1 MTQDYNVMLADE
13 TAVMRDKVRR
23 GMLPLVARN
32 PALDRATK
40 AYALA
45 QATLY
50 DGKRAQLVEQGRS
63 PNTLPIPYR
72 NNALLDRCAD
82 LVLYEELTWSHPD
95 KMSIVE
101 YPVMSD
107 RNTDTYYRKYT
118 HVDEMKY
125 GDMRSMGTRKIV
137 ADEESSGDGV
147 KTYVDSRR
155 VIPPTSPLLDESDA
169 RMDLYRALDSAGLTD
184 RQREALDC
192 VYLDDLTHSE
202 AGKAMGVSR
211 RAVGQFVDAALAKLR
226 AQMCV

>member
-50 DGKRAQLVEQGRS
+50 DDKRAQLVEQGRS

-82 LVLYEELTWSHPD
+82 LVLYEELTWSHAD
-95 KMSIVE
+95 KMSIVD
-101 YPVMSD
+101 YPIMSED
-107 RNTDTYYRKYT
+107 QEALRNEKYRPNS
-118 HVDEMKY
+118 DIQY
-125 GDMRSMGTRKIV
+125 GDRRFAGRRKTHFTDDYGAPQVRSG
-137 ADEESSGDGV
+137 
-147 KTYVDSRR
+147 R
-155 VIPPTSPLLDESDA
+155 VIDTHDPSIDA
-169 RMDLYRALDSAGLTD
+169 VGDYMDLYHALAGAGLTD
-184 RQREALDC
+184 KQRQAIDLVCFEALSQEDARA
-192 VYLDDLTHSE
+192 V
-202 AGKAMGVSR
+202 MGVSK
-211 RAVGQFVDAALAKLR
+211 ATMSEHTSVALRKLR
-226 AQMCV
+226 DYMTKD